1 MFYVDPEESNFQ
13 GGGNQSLGTCNQR
26 KCFSRKWNDIARG
39 HNFQCLIFRSEGT
52 RVGALFDTFLEKVE
66 LDYVFIKW

>member
-26 KCFSRKWNDIARG
+26 KCFSWRKKKWDSLRAQFSMPI
-39 HNFQCLIFRSEGT
+39 FQSEGT
-52 RVGALFDTFLEKVE
+52 IVGALFDTL
-66 LDYVFIKW
+66 L

>member
-26 KCFSRKWNDIARG
+26 KCFQKKKKKNTSGA
-39 HNFQCLIFRSEGT
+39 HFSMPIFRSEGT
-52 RVGALFDTFLEKVE
+52 NIVALFDTFLEKVNRA
-66 LDYVFIKW
+66 